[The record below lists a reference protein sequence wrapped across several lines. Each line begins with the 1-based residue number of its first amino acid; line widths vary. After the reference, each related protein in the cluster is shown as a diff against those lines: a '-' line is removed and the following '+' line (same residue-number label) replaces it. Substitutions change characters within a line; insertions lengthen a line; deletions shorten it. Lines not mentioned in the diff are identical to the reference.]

1 MECSLKHQSA
11 LLVTKNGVV
20 EKLMVL
26 ILTVITIYSLLK
38 FFSLLCPTFQGY
50 TSAGSPSRSL
60 ASNIQQG
67 SVQNP
72 IVG

>member
-26 ILTVITIYSLLK
+26 ILTVIAIYSLLK
-38 FFSLLCPTFQGY
+38 FFRYFALLSKATRLQGA
-50 TSAGSPSRSL
+50 SAK
-60 ASNIQQG
+60 A
-67 SVQNP
+67 
-72 IVG
+72 